1 MFSIL
6 TLTTLLTASIANGP
20 AVQFTNDSVYTN
32 TNIISYEV
40 IETAIPDS
48 EEVSKSLVFKEK
60 QLLGYCIYDNPDT
73 VYIDGLKFDEE
84 WVVDWT
90 VPNYDDTVE
99 HTLKIRTVYTD
110 DTAGMLMAAKQG
122 DWSKV
127 LSNPL
132 IILQIVYYVL
142 AAASI
147 LGGMFIAVKSKGKA
161 AKTTNQFASEFNTFY
176 QAKMDVLAQ
185 HTESTIEGYVEQMIV
200 PVYKKM
206 QAQHKD
212 LISAL
217 ILSQSGDKDSKLAFI
232 NLLQETANEDVSTLV
247 ETIKKG
253 IKDAS
258 AVKDN
263 AKNTIKEIAEGN
275 FDKKDEVRF

>member
-1 MFSIL
+1 MFRIL
-6 TLTTLLTASIANGP
+6 TLTTLLTASITSGP
-20 AVQFTNDSVYTN
+20 SVQFTNDSVYTN
-32 TNIISYEV
+32 TNILSYEV
-40 IETAIPDS
+40 VETAIPDS
-48 EEVSKSLVFKEK
+48 EEVSKTLLFKEN

-73 VYIDGLKFDEE
+73 VYIDGLKFDDE
-84 WVVDWT
+84 WVVDWA
-90 VPNYDDTVE
+90 VPNYDDSVDHVVKIKTVF
-99 HTLKIRTVYTD
+99 TD
-110 DTAGMLMAAKQG
+110 DAAGMLMAAKHG
-122 DWSKV
+122 DWSKL

-132 IILQIVYYVL
+132 IILQIVYYIL

-147 LGGMFIAVKSKGKA
+147 IVGMIIAVKSKGKA
-161 AKTTNQFASEFNTFY
+161 AKTTNQFASEFTTFY

-185 HTESTIEGYVEQMIV
+185 HTESTIEGYVEKMIV
-200 PVYKKM
+200 PVYEKM

-232 NLLQETANEDVSTLV
+232 NLLQESATEDMSSLV
-247 ETIKKG
+247 NTIKQG

-258 AVKDN
+258 TVKDN

-275 FDKKDEVRF
+275 FDNKDEVRF